1 MESLPTIKVNGETA
15 HSLYTTNDR
24 GVNEVVP
31 EKSLAASWF
40 VRTKDLF
47 IEPLQLTRIGSR
59 RAINAILSDRDVDS
73 TTFITYV
80 LRSAIRLTGCVRK

>member
-1 MESLPTIKVNGETA
+1 MEKRRTLYTQPTIEASTKW
-15 HSLYTTNDR
+15 Y
-24 GVNEVVP
+24 P

-47 IEPLQLTRIGSR
+47 IEPLQLTRIEWR
-59 RAINAILSDRDVDS
+59 REINAILSDRDVDS
-73 TTFITYV
+73 TTFITYA